1 MMFSPIALSRLWNL
15 TRSSGSRPAVGSS
28 TIMSRGFPSSAW
40 AMPNPLLHAA
50 RKTSS
55 GLRRCSYRFVCSSS
69 ALDGFVALACIL
81 DSLECRKVIE
91 HILGRNLGI
100 KPKLLWQIAQHS
112 PNFIFLLEDI
122 N

>member
-1 MMFSPIALSRLWNL
+1 VFDLPEKAAI
-15 TRSSGSRPAVGSS
+15 
-28 TIMSRGFPSSAW
+28 
-40 AMPNPLLHAA
+40 AA
-50 RKTSS
+50 RETAQWLAAMLVQIRLLKQ
-55 GLRRCSYRFVCSSS
+55 RP
-69 ALDGFVALACIL
+69 DGFVALACIL
-81 DSLECRKVIE
+81 NSLECRKMIE